1 MRKDRSEYSSVPDFP
16 RFSIDIN
23 AATDSSESVQET
35 RFKQSGVTLAVSSP
49 LISSMQT
56 MQQMGEASSK
66 VKDPRMK
73 AMAAANAGMA
83 AKGAVDAAQP
93 GRQFSHY
100 YATNRPALP

>member
-1 MRKDRSEYSSVPDFP
+1 
-16 RFSIDIN
+16 
-23 AATDSSESVQET
+23 
-35 RFKQSGVTLAVSSP
+35 
-49 LISSMQT
+49 MQT

-93 GRQFSHY
+93 GRQLSHY

>member
-1 MRKDRSEYSSVPDFP
+1 
-16 RFSIDIN
+16 
-23 AATDSSESVQET
+23 
-35 RFKQSGVTLAVSSP
+35 
-49 LISSMQT
+49 MQT